1 MRWRWLGHIARMDA
15 GHIPRKLLVCR
26 LDAGKRA
33 VGGRKMQ
40 WANIVTKDLK
50 RCKIDKDWRE
60 DRDEYAIIETKVG
73 ELNVEAEKLEKVR
86 KDERVM

>member
-1 MRWRWLGHIARMDA
+1 
-15 GHIPRKLLVCR
+15 
-26 LDAGKRA
+26 
-33 VGGRKMQ
+33 MQ
-40 WANIVTKDLK
+40 WADIVTKDLK

-60 DRDEYAIIETKVG
+60 DRDEWNAIIETKVG